1 MMKSHR
7 TGVFLAALCAA
18 VMVFVIGCAQLG
30 VPAPQTLSQR
40 IAVTVSSVT
49 AVRQSTTVLL
59 TSRKISAADAEN
71 IQAQADNVV
80 AGAQVARSLAGI
92 DPAAAD
98 AKLQQTRAVLL
109 ALQQYL
115 ASKEK

>member
-1 MMKSHR
+1 MKR
-7 TGVFLAALCAA
+7 LFLWLTGLLLTLA
-18 VMVFVIGCAQLG
+18 VGCAQMG

-59 TSRKISAADAEN
+59 TSNKISAADAQN

-80 AGAQVARSLAGI
+80 AGALVARSLAGV